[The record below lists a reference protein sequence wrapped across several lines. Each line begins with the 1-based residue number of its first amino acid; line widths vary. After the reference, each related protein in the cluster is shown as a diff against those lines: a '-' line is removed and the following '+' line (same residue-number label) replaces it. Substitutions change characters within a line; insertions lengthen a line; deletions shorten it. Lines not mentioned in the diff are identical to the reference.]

1 QAKVMA
7 DAIDVL
13 VRQGAVVVDP
23 ADIPSAIESDAAKNI
38 NQWNICSGAGNS
50 KGNDTNCSVV
60 LKYGMKRDFN
70 RWLATL
76 GPSAPVKT
84 MAELRE
90 WNLAHTKAGAIRFGQ
105 YLLDISD
112 EIDVQAVRVRYD
124 IDRAKY
130 VALAGISGL
139 VELM

>member
-1 QAKVMA
+1 SSYYDQLRPEQAKVMA

-23 ADIPSAIESDAAKNI
+23 ADIPSVIESDPEKNI

-76 GPSAPVKT
+76 WPSAPVKT
-84 MAELRE
+84 LTESRQCILP
-90 WNLAHTKAGAIRFGQ
+90 LAQAGA
-105 YLLDISD
+105 S
-112 EIDVQAVRVRYD
+112 
-124 IDRAKY
+124 
-130 VALAGISGL
+130 
-139 VELM
+139 